1 MKALIML
8 SLVFVCSFS
17 AYSQNPAPAKSSS
30 APLAQ
35 TNVLPIKRV
44 ILYSNGMVHIERR
57 GIVRGDASVDLSFKQ
72 SQIDDV
78 LKSMLVLDLGK
89 GTVGAVSYNASVPP
103 SVRTAE
109 IPFSIDSENNDDN
122 GGMAGILGQLQG
134 AKVIVSTAAGTA
146 SGAILNV
153 KKQLR
158 ATGTAEKTNDLP
170 VDYSL
175 VIASETGEISSFELS
190 KVRSIRLLDDETRR
204 DVNEFA
210 NASALARR
218 RDAKTIN
225 ITSEGVGERELIVS
239 YTVSAPIWKT
249 TYRVVLDEQGKP
261 FFQGWAI
268 VDNVSEEDWQKVKL
282 SLVSGSPVS
291 FIQPL
296 QNPLYRHRPVI
307 EIPDDLNLEPQI
319 YEPTGIYTASSY
331 GAGVG
336 GGVGDGRGMGNGAG
350 SVNESVMISSE
361 PSDVGLRTGFS
372 DLLSSQ
378 NSGVKTAASGNEIG
392 DLFEYR
398 IEQPITVQRNRSALI
413 PIVQTK
419 MEGER
424 VSVYRES
431 ARKDRPM
438 SGVLLKNTSNLTL
451 EGGALTVLE
460 QDAYAGE
467 ALMERL
473 KPKENRLI
481 SFALDLGT
489 LVTLKDDKER
499 ESAKLIRAVNGVF
512 QVHFFNA
519 ERKTY
524 NITNQTDRPKT
535 LFVEHPVR
543 EKWLLSDETEKPFEA
558 TQNHYRF
565 RLELK
570 PFETR
575 SLTVAERLP
584 LVDSYQISGLRR
596 EDLELFL
603 TRKYID
609 EPTRAKLNRL
619 IEIREE
625 IAKVDASIR
634 ALGEEEKAI
643 ANDQARLRENIEA
656 LAKTPEAKTLIARYI
671 SKADSQESRIEG
683 ITRER
688 QTRIR
693 ERETLQA
700 SLQSEIKSFELK

>member
-1 MKALIML
+1 
-8 SLVFVCSFS
+8 
-17 AYSQNPAPAKSSS
+17 
-30 APLAQ
+30 
-35 TNVLPIKRV
+35 
-44 ILYSNGMVHIERR
+44 
-57 GIVRGDASVDLSFKQ
+57 
-72 SQIDDV
+72 
-78 LKSMLVLDLGK
+78 
-89 GTVGAVSYNASVPP
+89 
-103 SVRTAE
+103 
-109 IPFSIDSENNDDN
+109 
-122 GGMAGILGQLQG
+122 
-134 AKVIVSTAAGTA
+134 
-146 SGAILNV
+146 
-153 KKQLR
+153 
-158 ATGTAEKTNDLP
+158 
-170 VDYSL
+170 
-175 VIASETGEISSFELS
+175 
-190 KVRSIRLLDDETRR
+190 
-204 DVNEFA
+204 
-210 NASALARR
+210 
-218 RDAKTIN
+218 
-225 ITSEGVGERELIVS
+225 
-239 YTVSAPIWKT
+239 
-249 TYRVVLDEQGKP
+249 
-261 FFQGWAI
+261 
-268 VDNVSEEDWQKVKL
+268 
-282 SLVSGSPVS
+282 
-291 FIQPL
+291 
-296 QNPLYRHRPVI
+296 
-307 EIPDDLNLEPQI
+307 
-319 YEPTGIYTASSY
+319 
-331 GAGVG
+331 
-336 GGVGDGRGMGNGAG
+336 
-350 SVNESVMISSE
+350 
-361 PSDVGLRTGFS
+361 
-372 DLLSSQ
+372 
-378 NSGVKTAASGNEIG
+378 
-392 DLFEYR
+392 
-398 IEQPITVQRNRSALI
+398 
-413 PIVQTK
+413 
-419 MEGER
+419 
-424 VSVYRES
+424 
-431 ARKDRPM
+431 M

-481 SFALDLGT
+481 SFALDLGI

-535 LFVEHPVR
+535 LFIEHPVR

-558 TQNHYRF
+558 TQSYYRF

-609 EPTRAKLNRL
+609 EPNRAKLNRL

-671 SKADSQESRIEG
+671 AKADSQESRIEA

-693 ERETLQA
+693 ERETLQM